1 MPFALTQTD
10 LEIIIL
16 SERSQKKTN
25 FMISLTC
32 GNVEPKKM
40 IQMNLFTKQTQTQKI
55 NLWLGKGKCGGGR
68 DKLGI

>member
-1 MPFALTQTD
+1 
-10 LEIIIL
+10 
-16 SERSQKKTN
+16 
-25 FMISLTC
+25 MISLTC

-40 IQMNLFTKQTQTQKI
+40 IQMNLFIKQTQTQKI